1 VSGKNAI
8 VMAGG
13 GTGGHVYPMIAVAE
27 AVRSLFA
34 ELRIVFVGT
43 ARGMET
49 RAVPERGFELRL
61 LDVVPIRGGGLGGAL
76 RGVARAAQ
84 SIPEARALLREL
96 EPRAVFSIGG
106 YAAGPIALAAR
117 TLGIPVALMEPNSV
131 IGLANRLMAPLVARA
146 YTAFPEAE
154 RHFAQ
159 SVVLRT
165 GVPLRSGFSPRAYRR
180 NKKFLRVLVLG
191 GSQGAKALNETVPDA
206 LARSKTPVE
215 VVHRCGRGNDAGLAE
230 RYVGL
235 GAKSRVSVVPFI
247 DDMPSALAAAELV
260 VGRAGASAVSEICA
274 VGRPSLL
281 VPYPHAAGDHQRK
294 NAQSLRTAG
303 AALCV
308 SADEA
313 TAEHIAA
320 EIDRLAETPGLLE
333 RMAEAARE
341 RGRPEAALAV
351 ARDLLELSGAERPQV
366 ATGSPGRAP
375 DRGESGV
382 RVVAQEGV

>member
-1 VSGKNAI
+1 
-8 VMAGG
+8 
-13 GTGGHVYPMIAVAE
+13 MIAVAE
-27 AVRSLFA
+27 AVRALSP

-61 LDVVPIRGGGLGGAL
+61 LDVAPIRGAGLAGAL
-76 RGVARAAQ
+76 RGVARAAK

-117 TLGIPVALMEPNSV
+117 FLGIPVALMEPNSV

-159 SVVLRT
+159 NVVLRT
-165 GVPLRSGFSPRAYRR
+165 GVPLRSGFSPRPYRR
-180 NKKFLRVLVLG
+180 NKKFFRVLVLG
-191 GSQGAKALNETVPDA
+191 GSQGARALNETVPDA
-206 LARSKTPVE
+206 LALAKTPVE
-215 VVHRCGRGNDAGLAE
+215 VVHQCGRGNDAGLAE
-230 RYVGL
+230 RYAGL
-235 GAKSRVSVVPFI
+235 GARGRANVVPFI

-260 VGRAGASAVSEICA
+260 VGRAGASAVGEICA

-294 NAQSLRTAG
+294 NAESLQAAG
-303 AALCV
+303 GAVCV
-308 SADEA
+308 ASDEA
-313 TAEHIAA
+313 TAERIAA
-320 EIDRLAETPGLLE
+320 DIDRLAETPGLLE
-333 RMAEAARE
+333 RMADAARE
-341 RGRPEAALAV
+341 RGRPDAAFAV
-351 ARDLLELSGAERPQV
+351 ARDLLELSSVHKAQAV
-366 ATGSPGRAP
+366 TGPPERAP
-375 DRGESGV
+375 DRGESGL
-382 RVVAQEGV
+382 RAVAQEGV